1 MAVPNGSTPFLST
14 RKAES
19 LSSLPLQVAVHLNI
33 CLAPFLFIA
42 EICCLAVKVQPFFSR
57 IRELANEKLS
67 LQYTYLSVT
76 YKVIL
81 VAVLLVYVL
90 VEVIRLF
97 LGIVGNLGEKIP
109 ALSGFWTL
117 SMVLQLPIV
126 LFLLLN
132 PAAIPVPFEIIMLSI
147 HFLFLIVEIVTSFLT
162 MKVMSAQQIKLFKSI
177 IEESEK

>member
-1 MAVPNGSTPFLST
+1 MAVPSGSTPFLST

-42 EICCLAVKVQPFFSR
+42 EICCLAVKYS
-57 IRELANEKLS
+57 
-67 LQYTYLSVT
+67 YLSVT

-147 HFLFLIVEIVTSFLT
+147 HFVFLIVEIVTSFLT

>member
-1 MAVPNGSTPFLST
+1 PTEGYIS
-14 RKAES
+14 ES

-42 EICCLAVKVQPFFSR
+42 EICCLILKYS
-57 IRELANEKLS
+57 
-67 LQYTYLSVT
+67 YLSVT

-81 VAVLLVYVL
+81 IAVLLVYVL

-97 LGIVGNLGEKIP
+97 LAVVGNLGEKIP
-109 ALSGFWTL
+109 AISGFWTL

-132 PAAIPVPFEIIMLSI
+132 PAVVPVPFEIIMLSI
-147 HFLFLIVEIVTSFLT
+147 HLLFLIVEIVTSFLT
-162 MKVMSAQQIKLFKSI
+162 MKVMSAQQIKLFKAM

>member
-1 MAVPNGSTPFLST
+1 MRAIRNLNGFSCRYRSSEGDFIFYLSYLHIIIIYVMMAIS
-14 RKAES
+14 ES

-42 EICCLAVKVQPFFSR
+42 EICCLAVKYS
-57 IRELANEKLS
+57 
-67 LQYTYLSVT
+67 YLSVT

-147 HFLFLIVEIVTSFLT
+147 HFLFLIVEVSPI
-162 MKVMSAQQIKLFKSI
+162 
-177 IEESEK
+177 